1 MTETRPR
8 SLVYVVAKAPRAGQA
23 KTRLCPPL
31 TPDQSARLAAAFL
44 QDTVTLAQ
52 LAGVDVRLIC
62 RDEEER
68 AALIA
73 GDAGRAGAVTVYIQ
87 QGSGLGAAL
96 ESAFVQGLAD
106 GYQAVAVLGAD
117 TPTLPP
123 AIVAEAFAAL
133 QADIDVALGP
143 SDDGG
148 YYLLAARRLYPP
160 LFRDMT
166 WSTNQV
172 TAQTLHRC
180 AVLGLRTHLLPEWSD
195 VDDAA
200 SLARLITH
208 LDSETTGPDVA
219 SHTREALHKLHPL
232 YEPAAASF
240 AGAPGGPLTSSVAN
254 PFAGVLSG
262 KDRV

>member
-31 TPDQSARLAAAFL
+31 TPDQSARLADAFL

-52 LAGVDVRLIC
+52 RAGVDVRLIC

-87 QGSGLGAAL
+87 HGSGLGAAL

-106 GYQAVAVLGAD
+106 GYPAVAVLGAD

-133 QADIDVALGP
+133 RSDVDVALGS

-148 YYLLAARRLYPP
+148 YYLLAASRLYPQ
-160 LFRDMT
+160 LFRDMI
-166 WSTNQV
+166 WSTSQV
-172 TAQTLHRC
+172 AAETLRRC
-180 AVLGLRTHLLPEWSD
+180 AALNLRTHLLPEWSD

-200 SLARLITH
+200 ALARLIVQ
-208 LDSETTGPDVA
+208 LDTKSIGPDVA
-219 SHTREALHKLHPL
+219 SHTRAALNELPVSTADAL
-232 YEPAAASF
+232 AGTLTGSPAVPVAAAT
-240 AGAPGGPLTSSVAN
+240 AA
-254 PFAGVLSG
+254 LSG
-262 KDRV
+262 KDRS

>member
-52 LAGVDVRLIC
+52 RAGVDVRLIC

-73 GDAGRAGAVTVYIQ
+73 GDAGRAGAVTVFIQ
-87 QGSGLGAAL
+87 HGSGLGAAL

-106 GYQAVAVLGAD
+106 GYPAVAVLGAD

-133 QADIDVALGP
+133 RSDVDVALGS

-148 YYLLAARRLYPP
+148 YYLLAASRLFPQ
-160 LFRDMT
+160 LFRNMT

-172 TAQTLHRC
+172 AAETLRRC
-180 AVLGLRTHLLPEWSD
+180 AALNLRTHLLPEWSD

-200 SLARLITH
+200 ALARLIVQ
-208 LDSETTGPDVA
+208 LDTKSIGPDVA
-219 SHTREALHKLHPL
+219 SHTRAALNELSVSTADALAGTLTGSPAV
-232 YEPAAASF
+232 PVAAAT
-240 AGAPGGPLTSSVAN
+240 AA
-254 PFAGVLSG
+254 LSG
-262 KDRV
+262 KDRS

>member
-44 QDTVTLAQ
+44 QDTITLAQ
-52 LAGVDVRLIC
+52 RAGVDVRLIC

-106 GYQAVAVLGAD
+106 GYPAVAVLGAD

-133 QADIDVALGP
+133 RSDVDVALGS

-148 YYLLAARRLYPP
+148 YYLLAASRLFPQ
-160 LFRDMT
+160 LFRNMT

-172 TAQTLHRC
+172 AAETLRRC
-180 AVLGLRTHLLPEWSD
+180 AALNLRTHLLPEWSD

-200 SLARLITH
+200 ALARLIVQ
-208 LDSETTGPDVA
+208 LDTKSIGPDVA
-219 SHTREALHKLHPL
+219 SHTRAALNELPVSTADAL
-232 YEPAAASF
+232 AGTLTGSPAVPVAAAT
-240 AGAPGGPLTSSVAN
+240 AA
-254 PFAGVLSG
+254 LSG
-262 KDRV
+262 KDRS

>member
-1 MTETRPR
+1 M
-8 SLVYVVAKAPRAGQA
+8 AKAPRAGQA

-52 LAGVDVRLIC
+52 RAGVDVRLIC

-87 QGSGLGAAL
+87 HGSGLGAAL

-133 QADIDVALGP
+133 RSDVDVALG
-143 SDDGG
+143 SSNDGG
-148 YYLLAARRLYPP
+148 YYLLAASRLYPQ

-166 WSTNQV
+166 WSTSQV
-172 TAQTLHRC
+172 AAETLRRC
-180 AVLGLRTHLLPEWSD
+180 AALNLRTHLLPEWSD

-200 SLARLITH
+200 ALARLIVQ
-208 LDSETTGPDVA
+208 LDTKTIGPDVA
-219 SHTREALHKLHPL
+219 SHTRAALNELPVPTADAL
-232 YEPAAASF
+232 AGTLTGSPAVPVAAAT
-240 AGAPGGPLTSSVAN
+240 AA
-254 PFAGVLSG
+254 LSG
-262 KDRV
+262 KDRS